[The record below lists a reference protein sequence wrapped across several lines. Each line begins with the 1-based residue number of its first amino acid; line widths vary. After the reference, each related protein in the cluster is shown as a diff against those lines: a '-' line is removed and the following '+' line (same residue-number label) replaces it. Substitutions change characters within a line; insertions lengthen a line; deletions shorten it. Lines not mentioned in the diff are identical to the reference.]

1 MKKEER
7 LIDRLQAIAKS
18 IRETNR
24 GLALLALGSCGL
36 ERDRLDEFSDLDFFV
51 IVEDGYKE
59 EFINCLDWLSNVS
72 RIAFSYQ
79 NTVDGHKVMF
89 EDGIFCEFAVF
100 ERDELKNIPFSEGKI
115 VWKKDDFDDTVC
127 LPLNVKKENKDI
139 NWYLDEI
146 LTTLYIGLGRYHRGE
161 KLSAFFLIQYRCVE
175 NLITLIHRT
184 KPILNELSVDSFNM
198 SRRFEM
204 NHPDIDDMAQ
214 FMQGYDETVKSA
226 YNMID
231 YLNKNYNINPF
242 MYEII
247 LKLVRLNE
255 EYKEK

>member
-7 LIDRLQAIAKS
+7 LIDRLQAIAQS

-127 LPLNVKKENKDI
+127 LPLI
-139 NWYLDEI
+139 F
-146 LTTLYIGLGRYHRGE
+146 
-161 KLSAFFLIQYRCVE
+161 A
-175 NLITLIHRT
+175 
-184 KPILNELSVDSFNM
+184 
-198 SRRFEM
+198 
-204 NHPDIDDMAQ
+204 
-214 FMQGYDETVKSA
+214 
-226 YNMID
+226 
-231 YLNKNYNINPF
+231 
-242 MYEII
+242 
-247 LKLVRLNE
+247 
-255 EYKEK
+255 